1 MRFGILENDGGAA
14 SEGIRWWSHIS
25 AARAAHHI
33 WHLPDVVGAGS
44 QCPTGFDAYDWK
56 AGVKWHPGDSASDIA
71 ANSGLGARKRR
82 TTLIP
87 GLKRPGVRILGM
99 PRPQQ

>member
-1 MRFGILENDGGAA
+1 MVVPHL
-14 SEGIRWWSHIS
+14 SS
-25 AARAAHHI
+25 AHHI

-82 TTLIP
+82 TTL
-87 GLKRPGVRILGM
+87 
-99 PRPQQ
+99 